1 MMATWQKKCRGI
13 RCLFICLERSHLWLP
28 QTSPCEE
35 LQLTTSIVFLETLL
49 THWKETVDDCLKSLS
64 SEAAAIMHVHDL
76 QALLS
81 RGGFKL
87 TKWLSN
93 SRKVIEA
100 SPAQEHCAE
109 LKKLDSYKNKLPSQ
123 RVLGLQ
129 WCVESDT
136 FTSNICLRTQPFTRR
151 GILAIIGNIFDPL
164 GFVVPCCAFHP
175 KYQTEPARALP

>member
-1 MMATWQKKCRGI
+1 MLVHFFGAISSPASANLALRRTATDNKHCFPGDVI
-13 RCLFICLERSHLWLP
+13 NTLERNLY
-28 QTSPCEE
+28 
-35 LQLTTSIVFLETLL
+35 
-49 THWKETVDDCLKSLS
+49 VDDCLKSLS

-81 RGGFKL
+81 RGGFKP

-100 SPAQEHCAE
+100 IPAQEHCAE
-109 LKKLDSYKNKLPSQ
+109 LKKLDSYKNELPSQ

-136 FTSNICLRTQPFTRR
+136 FTSNICLRTRSFTRR
-151 GILAIIGNIFDPL
+151 GILSITGNILDPL

-175 KYQTEPARALP
+175 KCQTEPARSLPY